1 MAHQIVEQYR
11 ARIRAMDFTA
21 RTASEVDQ
29 WHENDLEAVANNAI
43 EGIASDDLSD
53 AFFSMLKEEA
63 VPTELAASLLKDFH
77 STAQL
82 ANQVA

>member
-21 RTASEVDQ
+21 RPPAEVAQ